1 MNQKAHEG
9 GGRSFPGGP
18 VVKTSSFHGMS
29 MPSIPDPGTKIP
41 HAKKCSGC
49 GGGGGGGQKETS
61 WAFMV
66 PAEAEGLMGSDLSSF
81 TQLSLEDWTVF

>member
-18 VVKTSSFHGMS
+18 VVKTSSFHGRG

-41 HAKKCSGC
+41 HAEKCSGR
-49 GGGGGGGQKETS
+49 GGGGAVADKKKPYGHSWCQLGQK
-61 WAFMV
+61 
-66 PAEAEGLMGSDLSSF
+66 D
-81 TQLSLEDWTVF
+81 

>member
-18 VVKTSSFHGMS
+18 VVKTSSFHGRG

-49 GGGGGGGQKETS
+49 GGVVAADKKKPHGHSWCQLGQK
-61 WAFMV
+61 
-66 PAEAEGLMGSDLSSF
+66 D
-81 TQLSLEDWTVF
+81 